1 MKFIH
6 CSDIHLDS
14 PMESNLTPRQ
24 ARERNAE
31 LCRTFSRMVSY
42 AQAEGV
48 TAVLL
53 AGDLFDT
60 ERVSATTGRF
70 ILDTIAA
77 APAVQFLYLK
87 GNHDDTA
94 RAFGGEA
101 LPDNLVTFTDTWST
115 HRFGT
120 VTVSGIEL
128 TDTNCLTLYDDLH
141 LNEDDINI
149 VMLHGQVSH
158 QSGDELV
165 CLPRLKGR
173 HIDYLALGHIH
184 SYRAEALDERGTWC
198 YCGCPEGRGYD
209 ECGDKGFVLL
219 SIQNGTVSHEFIP
232 FACRTLYEVPVDITG
247 LTDTPA
253 MLAAMNAAAAGI
265 PDTALVKFTLRGT
278 YTADTHKDLPFLQ
291 TMLSSRFYS
300 VKLKDESRLALA
312 AADYENDISL
322 KGEFVRLVLASD
334 LPQEDKD
341 RIIVAGLAA
350 LRGEELG
357 L

>member
-14 PMESNLTPRQ
+14 AMESNLTPRQ

-31 LCRTFSRMVSY
+31 ICSTFSRMVAY
-42 AQAEGV
+42 AQEHGV
-48 TAVLL
+48 TAILL

-77 APAVQFLYLK
+77 APYLKFLYLK
-87 GNHDDTA
+87 GNHDDTD
-94 RAFGGEA
+94 RAFGGQT
-101 LPDNLVTFTDTWST
+101 LPENLWCFEDSWGTYGFDNIKI
-115 HRFGT
+115 
-120 VTVSGIEL
+120 SGIEL
-128 TDTNCLTLYDDLH
+128 TDGNCLSLYDDLE
-141 LNEDDINI
+141 LNENDTNI
-149 VMLHGQVSH
+149 VMLHGQVSP
-158 QSGDELV
+158 QVGEELV
-165 CLPRLKGR
+165 CLPRLKGK

-184 SYRAEALDERGTWC
+184 SYRTEALDARGTWC
-198 YCGCPEGRGYD
+198 YCGCLEGRGYD
-209 ECGDKGFVLL
+209 ECGEKGFVLL
-219 SIQNGTVSHEFIP
+219 TVDGGTVTHEFVP
-232 FACRTLYEVPVDITG
+232 FAARTLYEVPVDITG
-247 LTDTPA
+247 RTDTPA
-253 MLAAMNAAAAGI
+253 MLSAMNTAAVDI
-265 PDTALVKFTLRGT
+265 PRTALVKFTLQGT

-291 TMLSSRFYS
+291 TMLQSRFYA
-300 VKLKDESRLALA
+300 VKIKDESRLALA

-322 KGEFVRLVLASD
+322 KGEFVRTVLASD
-334 LPQEDKD
+334 LPQADKD

>member
-14 PMESNLTPRQ
+14 PMESNLTARQ

-31 LCRTFSRMVSY
+31 LCRTFSRMVQY
-42 AQAEGV
+42 AQAEAV
-48 TAVLL
+48 TAVLI

-60 ERVSATTGRF
+60 ERVSATTGLF
-70 ILDTIAA
+70 ILDTIAS
-77 APAVQFLYLK
+77 APEVRFLYLK
-87 GNHDDTA
+87 GNHDDTD
-94 RAFGGEA
+94 RAFGGRA
-101 LPDNLVTFTDTWST
+101 LPDNLITFDHTWST
-115 HRFGT
+115 HRFGS
-120 VTVSGIEL
+120 VTVSGLEL
-128 TDTNCLTLYDDLH
+128 TDHNCHSLYDSLQLDSG
-141 LNEDDINI
+141 DTNI
-149 VMLHGQVSH
+149 VLLHGQISH
-158 QSGDELV
+158 QTGEELV
-165 CLPRLKGR
+165 CLPRLRGK
-173 HIDYLALGHIH
+173 HIDYLALGHLH
-184 SYRAEALDERGTWC
+184 SYRAEALDQRGIWC

-219 SIQNGTVSHEFIP
+219 DITEGRVSHQFVP
-232 FACRTLYEVPVDITG
+232 FAARGLYEVPVDITG

-265 PDTALVKFTLRGT
+265 PDSALVKFVLQGT

-291 TMLSSRFYS
+291 AMLASRFYA
-300 VKLKDESRLALA
+300 VKLKDESRLELA

-322 KGEFVRLVLASD
+322 KGEFVRTVLASD
-334 LPQEDKD
+334 LPQGDKD